1 MVNKMITAA
10 ATGTLAA
17 LLATGASAVTY
28 LNTGINGGN
37 ICQGSLADCSVTI
50 DVGDGETL
58 TTPAIAK
65 FEVDGGMFSL
75 DGTSSLFPSVTGS
88 EFMISLTDANTA
100 SFSYMVGANDPALTA
115 IAVKG
120 GSDQNV
126 DGKSIALYNFFDG
139 DFSYDAATMTYSGT
153 FSTEGLL
160 NNGEETPGI
169 SNVTFFDTGL
179 PDMPTI
185 PVPAAGWMLI
195 AGLGGLAAA
204 RRRKA

>member
-1 MVNKMITAA
+1 MINRMIAMAT
-10 ATGTLAA
+10 TGTLAA
-17 LLATGASAVTY
+17 FLATGASAVTY

-50 DVGDGETL
+50 DAGDGETL

-65 FEVDGGMFSL
+65 FEVSGGMFSL

-100 SFSYMVGANDPALTA
+100 TFRYMVGADDPALTA

-120 GSDQNV
+120 GSDQNE
-126 DGKSIALYNFFDG
+126 GGASIALYNFFDG

-153 FSTEGLL
+153 FSTEGLF
-160 NNGEETPGI
+160 NNGGQTPGI
-169 SNVTFFDTGL
+169 SNVTFFDTGM
-179 PDMPTI
+179 PDMPQV
-185 PVPAAGWMLI
+185 PVPAAGFMLL

-204 RRRKA
+204 RRRKT